1 MFANLEPLNPLTIL
15 ALVSDYMTIHHDLH
29 SKDNPFTFLNTSN
42 LENNNNTS
50 DDSIFK
56 IKIPVNKI

>member
-1 MFANLEPLNPLTIL
+1 MFANQEPLNPLTIL
-15 ALVSDYMTIHHDLH
+15 ALVSDYMTTHHDLH
-29 SKDNPFTFLNTSN
+29 SKDNLFTFLNTSN